1 MKVYELRLSELL
13 PNDDIVPL
21 NSKTNLR
28 MKISA
33 RAIRRSQAKGNDR
46 HLFAR
51 GGKK

>member
-1 MKVYELRLSELL
+1 MKVYQGRLSELL

-21 NSKTNLR
+21 NSKTDLR
-28 MKISA
+28 TKIFA
-33 RAIRRSQAKGNDR
+33 RAIRRSQAKGSDR